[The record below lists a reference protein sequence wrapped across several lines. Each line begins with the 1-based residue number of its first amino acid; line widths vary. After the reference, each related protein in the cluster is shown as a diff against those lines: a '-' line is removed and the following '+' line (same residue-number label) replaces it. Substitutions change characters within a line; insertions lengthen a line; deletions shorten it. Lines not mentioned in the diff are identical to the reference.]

1 MQPQLVQNLPA
12 IPQHRIASLLYSS
25 EYTTPTSPF
34 YRQLL
39 IARAN
44 QTVLTR
50 LVDELDNSTDTT
62 LETLLLRLAPDDID
76 EKIMALYNQ
85 HDSIPRRH
93 AQIILTRTSPNYL
106 KAFAFLNMPH
116 LLNLRTQFNPAQISH
131 LSDQILTTPN
141 DIPRDTK
148 ILALEA
154 CNDPSSVVQLCMR
167 FAPTMPELTAIAIR
181 RSFTLP
187 ANLINTQTLLDLLLA
202 TFPLPSLTAVH
213 SIIQTSHLTISQ
225 ETRTLL
231 LSTLPLTRE
240 YSDWIKQLWPLS
252 QYETTLVTAR
262 LGPVNIVSTTQS
274 SHVAKRKR
282 SNSTQTIKTFTLDNP
297 LSLYQLG
304 KYCETI
310 QTQTD
315 SQRESIWAS
324 QITTLKNIDNT
335 SLLLHLLN
343 FEQSVWPIIFDERLP
358 ATYRINPSLL
368 RIFVLT
374 RITDMAALS
383 VFVAT
388 CNNLS
393 EYEQDIVM
401 DKWVQYATTRA
412 DETQILINLPALH
425 LTLDRPR
432 VVHFFRQKATSAA
445 LVAYALEQTKKW
457 SPSNI
462 YDFIGMRAQTAPYI
476 FKQIGHPLSA
486 QMQDTILM
494 GIAANGITAKLCN
507 EIKLPTQSACQIA
520 LLRCDNVID
529 VCRVWGQYF
538 NTDHWWIALWR
549 SDTED
554 IKEIYDMIS
563 LPTPELTR
571 VAIMRSSPIERTEII
586 ASQHSP
592 SIEIITLAAK
602 LWEIDDQ

>member
-44 QTVLTR
+44 QTALTR

-62 LETLLLRLAPDDID
+62 LETLLLRLAPENID

-85 HDSIPRRH
+85 HYSIPRRH
-93 AQIILTRTSPNYL
+93 AQIILTRTSPNHL
-106 KAFAFLNMPH
+106 ETFAFLNMPR

-131 LSDQILTTPN
+131 LSDQILTTPS

-148 ILALEA
+148 ILALET
-154 CNDPSSVVQLCMR
+154 CNDPSSMVQLCMR
-167 FAPTMPELTAIAIR
+167 FAPTMPELEAIAIR

-187 ANLINTQTLLDLLLA
+187 VNLINTQTLLDLLLA
-202 TFPLPSLTAVH
+202 TFPLPPLTTVR

-225 ETRTLL
+225 EARTLL

-240 YSDWIKQLWPLS
+240 YPDWIKQLWPLS
-252 QYETTLVTAR
+252 QYETALVTAR
-262 LGPVNIVSTTQS
+262 LGPVNIVSTTQPS
-274 SHVAKRKR
+274 RVAKRKR
-282 SNSTQTIKTFTLDNP
+282 SHSTQAIKTFTLDNP
-297 LSLYQLG
+297 LSFYQLG
-304 KYCETI
+304 KYCETV
-310 QTQTD
+310 QSQSD
-315 SQRESIWAS
+315 SQL
-324 QITTLKNIDNT
+324 TTLKNIDNT
-335 SLLLHLLN
+335 PLLLHLLN

-358 ATYRINPSLL
+358 TTYRINPSLL

-401 DKWVQYATTRA
+401 DKWAEHATTRA

-476 FKQIGHPLSA
+476 LKQIGHPLSA
-486 QMQDTILM
+486 QMQDSILM
-494 GIAANGITAKLCN
+494 GIAANGITTKLCN

-549 SDTED
+549 SDIED
-554 IKEIYDMIS
+554 VKEIYDMIS